1 MEMMLHMHKGD
12 IIRTADSTPSYK
24 ENKKNKTTTQRFL
37 AISILKLEQRGE
49 LNQSFISVY

>member
-1 MEMMLHMHKGD
+1 MEMMLYMHKGD
-12 IIRTADSTPSYK
+12 IIRTADSTPSYEEK
-24 ENKKNKTTTQRFL
+24 KTTTSQRFL